1 MNDPKTLRL
10 FIALDFPKQICSKLF
25 YLQDKIT
32 PDIAKIKWVEEEN
45 FHITLKFLGDVNED
59 KIPQIKEKLSL
70 IKFKD
75 FSSSINQSGIF
86 PSNNYIKVIW
96 LGLMPY
102 EKICLLHN
110 KIDNSLLTLDFTK
123 EDSFQSHATL
133 GRVKY
138 VHKKELLIEKIRKI
152 EELILGEIFTIS
164 SFSLKKSTLTK
175 KGPVYKDI
183 AIFNSKSQ

>member
-45 FHITLKFLGDVNED
+45 FHITLKFLGEVNED
-59 KIPQIKEKLSL
+59 KIPAIKEKLSL

-75 FSSSINQSGIF
+75 ILSSINQSGVF
-86 PSNNYIKVIW
+86 PSNSYIKVIW

-102 EKICLLHN
+102 EKICLLHD
-110 KIDNSLLTLDFTK
+110 KIDNSLAL
-123 EDSFQSHATL
+123 Q
-133 GRVKY
+133 
-138 VHKKELLIEKIRKI
+138 
-152 EELILGEIFTIS
+152 
-164 SFSLKKSTLTK
+164 
-175 KGPVYKDI
+175 
-183 AIFNSKSQ
+183 